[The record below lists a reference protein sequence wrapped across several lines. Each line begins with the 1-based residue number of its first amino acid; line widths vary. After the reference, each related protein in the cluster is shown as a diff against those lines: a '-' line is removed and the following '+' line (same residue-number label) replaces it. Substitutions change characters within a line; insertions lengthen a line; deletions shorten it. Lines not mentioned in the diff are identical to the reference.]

1 MSAIA
6 NITLADAAATPVNR
20 VFNPKRVGDGGGN
33 STVAVWEN
41 RAGGIYVGYDVIHLD
56 MSYPT
61 PKRRS
66 AHVRVRMM
74 TPVMENTTN
83 ATVSGIAPAPTVSYT
98 PMFDGTFV
106 IPERSTLQARKDLRK
121 MLAAALADP
130 QFIAAIEQ
138 LEAPW

>member
-6 NITLADAAATPVNR
+6 NISLIDAAATPVTR

-41 RAGGIYVGYDVIHLD
+41 RSGGVYVGYDVIHLE

-61 PKRRS
+61 KTRRS
-66 AHVRVRMM
+66 AQVRVRMM
-74 TPVMENTTN
+74 TPILENTTN
-83 ATVSGIAPAPTVSYT
+83 NTVSGIAPAPTISYT
-98 PMFDGTFV
+98 PMFDGTFI
-106 IPERSTLQARKDLRK
+106 IPERSTLQSRKDLRK
-121 MLAAALADP
+121 MLASLMNDA
-130 QFIAAIEQ
+130 QFVAAIES

>member
-6 NITLADAAATPVNR
+6 NITLLDAAATPLSR

-41 RAGGIYVGYDVIHLD
+41 RSGGIYVGYDVIHLE

-83 ATVSGIAPAPTVSYT
+83 NTVSGIAPAPTVSYT
-98 PMFDGTFV
+98 PLFDATFV
-106 IPERSTLQARKDLRK
+106 IPERSTLQSRKDLRK
-121 MLAAALADP
+121 MVGLLINDP
-130 QFIAAIEQ
+130 QFIAAVEQ